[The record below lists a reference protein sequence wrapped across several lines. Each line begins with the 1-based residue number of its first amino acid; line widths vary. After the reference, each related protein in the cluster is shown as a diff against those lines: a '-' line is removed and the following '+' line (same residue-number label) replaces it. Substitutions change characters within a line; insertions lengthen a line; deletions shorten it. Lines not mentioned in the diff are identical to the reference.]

1 MRRVSRALLSFGLMI
16 GVLTFGVIGA
26 NSASAYPD
34 QACQISVNK
43 QVVHPGDSLHVT
55 GEFIA
60 APDEGLTV
68 HWRVSFNKAVVRK
81 VGSTFTHTFA
91 IPNVQK
97 TTVFRLHASATNG
110 KVTCDP
116 SVDIQV
122 VPRGVPNPGSDSPDA
137 SLPDT
142 GAPSLLFGIL
152 GLLCLAVGASALRVG
167 RRGELVDHV
176 VPGANSPD
184 HAQGH

>member
-1 MRRVSRALLSFGLMI
+1 MRRASRALLSCGLII

-43 QVVHPGDSLHVT
+43 QVVHPGDSLRVT
-55 GEFIA
+55 GEFVA
-60 APDEGLTV
+60 SPDEGLPV

-81 VGSTFTHTFA
+81 DGSTFSHTFA
-91 IPNVQK
+91 IPTVQK
-97 TTVFRLHASATNG
+97 RTVLRLQASATNG

-122 VPRGVPNPGSDSPDA
+122 VPRGSNSDSPDA

-142 GAPSLLFGIL
+142 GAPSPLVAIL
-152 GLLCLAVGASALRVG
+152 GLLCLAVGATALRLG
-167 RRGELVDHV
+167 RRHPA
-176 VPGANSPD
+176 VPGANAPD

>member
-1 MRRVSRALLSFGLMI
+1 MRRASRALLGLGLTI
-16 GVLTFGVIGA
+16 GVLTFGVLGA

-34 QACQISVNK
+34 ESCQISVNK

-55 GEFIA
+55 GAFI
-60 APDEGLTV
+60 PSRDDGLTV

-81 VGSTFTHTFA
+81 VGSTFSHTFA
-91 IPNVQK
+91 IPAVQK
-97 TTVFRLHASATNG
+97 RTVLRLHASATNG
-110 KVTCDP
+110 EVTCDP

-122 VPRGVPNPGSDSPDA
+122 VPRGSNSGSDSPDS

-142 GAPSLLFGIL
+142 GAPSPRFAIL
-152 GLLCLAVGASALRVG
+152 GLLCLAVGATALRFG
-167 RRGELVDHV
+167 RRRELVDHA

-184 HAQGH
+184 HAQGR